1 MSRVDQVIEEVSN
14 LPLFDAAYYL
24 AANVGQLSRDERGEE
39 VSSHHQ
45 PADYRAEPG
54 TYARIEAGEYSNA
67 NMDHGG
73 ARNKGALPDV
83 NFDLLSKAHPEAG
96 EEDIKVAFRAV
107 AKLLRDAHYHFS
119 HGSDYM
125 IVVRR
130 TNPGFQEQ
138 TYQRVSNRLAFDMR

>member
-24 AANVGQLSRDERGEE
+24 VANVGQLNRDERGED
-39 VSSHHQ
+39 VSL
-45 PADYRAEPG
+45 PVDYQDEPG
-54 TYARIEAGEYSNA
+54 TYARLEAGEHGNA
-67 NMDHGG
+67 NLDYGG
-73 ARNKGALPDV
+73 PSNKDIPPDV
-83 NFDLLSKAHPEAG
+83 SFDFLSRAHPEAS

-107 AKLLRDAHYHFS
+107 AKLLHDAHYHFS
-119 HGSDYM
+119 YGSDYM
-125 IVVRR
+125 AIVRR